1 MARRRSSPTD
11 GRAGSFR
18 PTTRTR
24 SSTRSSAPLAAIRN
38 AGRGAD
44 ARRQR
49 AADTAGRRSLGA
61 SPPCTRSC
69 SPPLPGSRLRGA
81 TRLSTAQAGRVDESL
96 TDLAALAKETSN
108 ATGRLSLALP
118 PQFVVQL
125 FDGVVERPQL
135 VTAAIWDVQRVING
149 LSPISAQGDRVVPV
163 LDQPQLDRI

>member
-61 SPPCTRSC
+61 SPPCTRSY
-69 SPPLPGSRLRGA
+69 SPPLPGSRLRGGGA
-81 TRLSTAQAGRVDESL
+81 PERGRRTPFGSRGRSPISRRLPRFSTRG
-96 TDLAALAKETSN
+96 
-108 ATGRLSLALP
+108 LSLALLAMP
-118 PQFVVQL
+118 LVVQPL
-125 FDGVVERPQL
+125 DGQVERPQL
-135 VTAAIWDVQRVING
+135 VATAIGDVQRVEDG
-149 LSPISAQGDRVVPV
+149 LGSV
-163 LDQPQLDRI
+163 